1 MIFQIGIF
9 MLDSSINKMLS
20 GFFRNQGFQFALY
33 NPFWSY
39 WPNYKTFR
47 MIPSSFWQ
55 MINIF
60 LPISQCLIACM
71 LLLPNFQFIGVF
83 LLCIGFII
91 LTFIV
96 RLGTLTILLSSLI
109 ILYLDGINPSYQ
121 LMLFD
126 EFIGQL
132 NPIVFGIGF
141 LYLSILIIGQLLVWF
156 NYYMNIFLWRPLQ
169 KIVNCINSH
178 LPILVWRV
186 FTPDVVNL
194 YCLVFEVDKIGAKRL
209 LNKKTSPLIMAII
222 FFIN

>member
-1 MIFQIGIF
+1 
-9 MLDSSINKMLS
+9 
-20 GFFRNQGFQFALY
+20 
-33 NPFWSY
+33 
-39 WPNYKTFR
+39 
-47 MIPSSFWQ
+47 
-55 MINIF
+55 
-60 LPISQCLIACM
+60 M

-96 RLGTLTILLSSLI
+96 RLGTAILLSSLI

-209 LNKKTSPLIMAII
+209 LNKKNFTTDYGHNLFHKLRFSIPSS
-222 FFIN
+222 FCRY